1 MRFFLAL
8 GAIVFVGCGGDDGA
22 VTTATDTGSDAATD
36 SSTADGGA
44 DTALDTGLADTTV
57 ADTTIDAS
65 TDSTAKDTG
74 ATDTGAT
81 DTGTVK
87 DTGGGCTTACDC
99 SPGLGCVSGKCI
111 SGFVP
116 VYCCEGATCP
126 AGQQCQHGADGTMSK
141 CP

>member
-1 MRFFLAL
+1 MRFFLVL
-8 GAIVFVGCGGDDGA
+8 GAIVFVGCGGDDGTVAAGDAARDTTLDTPADGSTVDTSPDTPGDTA
-22 VTTATDTGSDAATD
+22 VADSTVDSSGGSDTGVD
-36 SSTADGGA
+36 SGS
-44 DTALDTGLADTTV
+44 
-57 ADTTIDAS
+57 
-65 TDSTAKDTG
+65 KDTG
-74 ATDTGAT
+74 VT
-81 DTGTVK
+81 DTGTTK

-126 AGQQCQHGADGTMSK
+126 TGQQCQHGADGTMSK